1 MHRQREIRQGGQ
13 GTRTRQ
19 TGKKNKVDT
28 EQELGGG
35 IAKTRR
41 AQSKN
46 KAGAEQ
52 EQGGHRARIRRTQ
65 KKVMPFSRR
74 CADSGWSFPFVLR
87 LVACVAGVAAQDI
100 LAYVRHVEVGVYLC
114 RTNLLVSE
122 HRLDS
127 PEVCPTLKER
137 CGE

>member
-35 IAKTRR
+35 IAKTKQ

-46 KAGAEQ
+46 KVDTEQ
-52 EQGGHRARIRRTQ
+52 ELGGRR
-65 KKVMPFSRR
+65 KKVMPYS
-74 CADSGWSFPFVLR
+74 
-87 LVACVAGVAAQDI
+87 
-100 LAYVRHVEVGVYLC
+100 
-114 RTNLLVSE
+114 
-122 HRLDS
+122 
-127 PEVCPTLKER
+127 
-137 CGE
+137 